1 DITPNIF
8 QIEDIPKTISL
19 KEHLEVRGECYLG
32 KDNFAKLNEQRLEDG
47 ENTFANPRNAAA
59 GSLRQLNSN
68 ITKSRHLQ
76 TFIYFIINPQNY
88 GLKTQSEALKQ
99 LKSWGFATNEKNMV
113 INDFK
118 QVSSFIDQYQEQRLN
133 LPYNIDG
140 IVFKVNNFELQND
153 LGSTVKVPRWEF
165 AYKFPPIEA
174 KTHIRTIEW
183 TVGRTGVVTPTAV
196 MDPVSLA
203 GTTVRKATLH
213 NFDYLRQKDVR
224 LGDDVY
230 IFKAGDIIPEVDYV
244 DLNSRKNC
252 SKQYVEPTYC
262 PDCGARLVHLE
273 DEIALRCINPMCPAQ
288 IRAHLEHFASRDAMN
303 ILGLGSRVVEKL
315 YDLELVKEIPDLYK
329 LNKEKLHEVPGFKEK
344 SIQKLLENIQNSKN
358 RSLERLLYGLGIR
371 YVGKTAALKI
381 AQKFRD
387 LENLI
392 KFLKTG
398 NDLNIDTI
406 GSAIQNSLVNYFEN
420 DKVLLMVNELKTLK
434 VNLNYLSKNTTA
446 NSNDYF
452 YNKKVVITGTLKK
465 YSRRDLTQIL
475 QAQGA
480 IVTNSVSSKTNYLIY
495 GSEAGSKLEKAQ
507 SLKTPLIS
515 EEKLNEILQ

>member
-1 DITPNIF
+1 
-8 QIEDIPKTISL
+8 
-19 KEHLEVRGECYLG
+19 
-32 KDNFAKLNEQRLEDG
+32 
-47 ENTFANPRNAAA
+47 
-59 GSLRQLNSN
+59 
-68 ITKSRHLQ
+68 
-76 TFIYFIINPQNY
+76 
-88 GLKTQSEALKQ
+88 
-99 LKSWGFATNEKNMV
+99 
-113 INDFK
+113 
-118 QVSSFIDQYQEQRLN
+118 
-133 LPYNIDG
+133 
-140 IVFKVNNFELQND
+140 
-153 LGSTVKVPRWEF
+153 
-165 AYKFPPIEA
+165 
-174 KTHIRTIEW
+174 
-183 TVGRTGVVTPTAV
+183 

-230 IFKAGDIIPEVDYV
+230 IFKAGDIIPEVDHV

-329 LNKEKLHEVPGFKEK
+329 LNEEKLHEVPGFKEK

-420 DKVLLMVNELKTLK
+420 DKVLIMINELKTLK